1 MYVLYTIFRLPPH
14 RKGIKILC
22 FNIITLTFLCP
33 RGSFRKKGGI
43 IKPTVTVAVNN
54 LADIDDIDTN
64 TAVDILRRR
73 YLKNIFYVSYNW
85 DYSNN

>member
-1 MYVLYTIFRLPPH
+1 MEYPTPPSCKAV
-14 RKGIKILC
+14 RSQIEAC
-22 FNIITLTFLCP
+22 YTFLCDSDYCFYQSLYF

-73 YLKNIFYVSYNW
+73 YLKNIFYVS
-85 DYSNN
+85 